1 MPSISGSVGRGG
13 KNISADVVTVQKL
26 INENIDA
33 IAPIARLD
41 EDGGCGTF
49 TIGAIEAFQRLVVK
63 LAKPDGRVDPGGN
76 TLRVLNGEQPR
87 VRAFG
92 LRVQFQTVWSSY
104 PSSQMPCD
112 GPYDNQC
119 AIRMSIALMGAGF
132 SFGGYTEPRCK
143 HGHARGAESLAQF
156 LSRAARPERL
166 ASATAEASVSG
177 RTGVVFFRN
186 LAGFRGGQGDH
197 IDVWNGTKTKTGA
210 YFTSCQEVWFWPL
223 Q

>member
-1 MPSISGSVGRGG
+1 
-13 KNISADVVTVQKL
+13 
-26 INENIDA
+26 
-33 IAPIARLD
+33 
-41 EDGGCGTF
+41 
-49 TIGAIEAFQRLVVK
+49 
-63 LAKPDGRVDPGGN
+63 
-76 TLRVLNGEQPR
+76 LRVLNGEQPR

-92 LRVQFQTVWSSY
+92 LRVQFQTLWGSY
-104 PSSQMPCD
+104 PSNHMPCD

-119 AIRMSIALMGAGF
+119 AIRLSIALVGAGF

-166 ASATAEASVSG
+166 APATAEASVAG

-186 LAGFRGGQGDH
+186 LPGFRGGQGDH
-197 IDVWNGTKTKTGA
+197 IDVWNGTRTQTGA
-210 YFTSCQEVWFWPL
+210 YFARCQEVWFWPV